1 MLLHC
6 WYITLT
12 SDMKMLLIFLN
23 IANVGDVILLVYIQQ
38 NPNFGYENAV
48 NFCGVLYILF

>member
-1 MLLHC
+1 MLLYC

-23 IANVGDVILLVYIQQ
+23 IANVGDVILLVY
-38 NPNFGYENAV
+38 NPNLAYENAV